1 MKESLFD
8 RSAVERLLLMAGA
21 LRSGLIDALA
31 AADVTGPLTST
42 EVAAKASADER
53 ACRVILEALVAEGLA
68 ERVATEAAQAVTEDT
83 ASVAAEPSPK
93 TGKSEPSAGSPG
105 DAYRLGIGGLGGTS
119 ASRES
124 EPRYVLTEVARQHL
138 VEEGP
143 ERERYSLLHQANK
156 LRGWLTLPEVIRT
169 GKPVPPDPAQRD
181 WETMALAMGER
192 DQEVLQEVVE
202 RCLAYAGRIS
212 TMLDV
217 GGAVGH
223 VARQFARCGVRA
235 TLLDRPE
242 VMPFA
247 KRFLGAEAANI
258 ALVGGDF
265 TEGLPSGPFDLVYLG
280 NVTHIY
286 GPETN
291 VR

>member
-1 MKESLFD
+1 M
-8 RSAVERLLLMAGA
+8 
-21 LRSGLIDALA
+21 
-31 AADVTGPLTST
+31 GPPPL
-42 EVAAKASADER
+42 
-53 ACRVILEALVAEGLA
+53 
-68 ERVATEAAQAVTEDT
+68 
-83 ASVAAEPSPK
+83 
-93 TGKSEPSAGSPG
+93 GSPSL
-105 DAYRLGIGGLGGTS
+105 ATL
-119 ASRES
+119 
-124 EPRYVLTEVARQHL
+124 LTEVARQHL

-143 ERERYSLLHQANK
+143 KRERYSLLHEANK

-169 GKPVPPDPAQRD
+169 GKPVPPHPAQRD
-181 WETMALAMGER
+181 GETMALAMGEH

-265 TEGLPSGPFDLVYLG
+265 TQGLPSGPFDLVYLG

-291 VR
+291 VRLLAAAFAVLPPGGVIAVQDMVWGRSPRAAMFAVNMLQATEEGGVWTEQQYRSWLAEVGFREVEVHDLLSTGAQLILGRRLMVSR